1 MIRKLRILFWIG
13 IVLLFVPFF
22 GIHSSWKS
30 ILTVLIGVGIVYLS
44 LSIRKDYKIIKFK
57 LKRFEEPQVQ
67 PEIHTTTA

>member
-1 MIRKLRILFWIG
+1 MIRKLRILFWAG

-30 ILTVLIGVGIVYLS
+30 ILTVLIGAFIIYLTF
-44 LSIRKDYKIIKFK
+44 SIRKDYKVIKFK